1 MVLVLVGDKM
11 KIVDIKITSENFDL
25 ILANKINYVIPLEE
39 VKVEEGDIIR
49 LIVNYYEFKNDELI
63 SGLFLAKCVDK
74 TFSKYIITL
83 RKVKLVE
90 C

>member
-1 MVLVLVGDKM
+1 M

-25 ILANKINYVIPLEE
+25 ILANKINYIIPLEE

-49 LIVNYYEFKNDELI
+49 LIVCNFKFKSEELI
-63 SGLFLAKCVDK
+63 PGLFLAKCVDK
-74 TFSKYIITL
+74 TFTKYIITL
-83 RKVKLVE
+83 RKIKLVE

>member
-1 MVLVLVGDKM
+1 M
-11 KIVDIKITSENFDL
+11 KIVDIKISCENFDL
-25 ILANKINYVIPLEE
+25 ILTNKINYVIPLEE

-63 SGLFLAKCVDK
+63 PSLFLVKCVDK
-74 TFSKYIITL
+74 ILSKYIITL
-83 RKVKLVE
+83 RKIKLVE

>member
-1 MVLVLVGDKM
+1 M

-25 ILANKINYVIPLEE
+25 ILANKINYIIPLEE

-49 LIVNYYEFKNDELI
+49 LIVNYYAFKNDEI
-63 SGLFLAKCVDK
+63 IPSLFLAKCVDK
-74 TFSKYIITL
+74 TLSKNIITL
-83 RKVKLVE
+83 RKIKLVE

>member
-1 MVLVLVGDKM
+1 M

-25 ILANKINYVIPLEE
+25 ILSNKVNYVIPLEE

-49 LIVNYYEFKNDELI
+49 LIVNYYDELI
-63 SGLFLAKCVDK
+63 PCLFLAKYVDK
-74 TFSKYIITL
+74 TFSKDIITL
-83 RKVKLVE
+83 RKIKLVE

>member
-1 MVLVLVGDKM
+1 M

-25 ILANKINYVIPLEE
+25 ILSNKINYVIPLEE
-39 VKVEEGDIIR
+39 VKVEEGYIIQ
-49 LIVNYYEFKNDELI
+49 LIVNYDKFKSEEYI
-63 SGLFLAKCVDK
+63 PCLFLAKYVDK
-74 TFSKYIITL
+74 TFSKDIITL